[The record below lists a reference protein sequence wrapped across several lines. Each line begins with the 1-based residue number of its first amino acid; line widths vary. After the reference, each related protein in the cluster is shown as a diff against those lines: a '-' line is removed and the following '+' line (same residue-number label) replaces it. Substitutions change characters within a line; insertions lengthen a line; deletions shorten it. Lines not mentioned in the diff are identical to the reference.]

1 MLRIY
6 FIFILLATFAIGCG
20 IDLDPCTYEVGET
33 LELVAQET
41 GFSSTIRLN
50 RSGCDSLATLKIE
63 NGPILQ
69 LAGQTVKV
77 KVTHVNNEDSYI
89 VEVIDID

>member
-1 MLRIY
+1 MIRIC
-6 FIFILLATFAIGCG
+6 FFAVLAIFAIGCG

-33 LELVAQET
+33 LELVAEEI

-50 RSGCDSLATLKIE
+50 RSGCDSPATLKIA

-69 LAGQTVKV
+69 VPGQTVKV
-77 KVTHVNNEDSYI
+77 KVTHVNNENSYI
-89 VEVIDID
+89 VEVIE

>member
-1 MLRIY
+1 MIRIY
-6 FIFILLATFAIGCG
+6 FFAVLATFAIGCG

-41 GFSSTIRLN
+41 GLAFSMRVN
-50 RSGCDSLATLKIE
+50 RSGCDSPATLEIE

-69 LAGQTVKV
+69 VAGQTVKV
-77 KVTHVNNEDSYI
+77 KVTHVNHENSYI
-89 VEVIDID
+89 VEVIE